1 MKQRLLLMRG
11 AMQPSAELMKA
22 VYEAVRSVYP
32 DAVWEEAPKWDALND
47 FHVYDRPV
55 PGRLVIGYWQLKV
68 AAETEED

>member
-32 DAVWEEAPKWDALND
+32 DAVWEEAPLAQQGDSVKSAAWLNNQD
-47 FHVYDRPV
+47 YK
-55 PGRLVIGYWQLKV
+55 GVI
-68 AAETEED
+68 